1 MKTRN
6 KIKSF
11 AIGLFLGISGL
22 ALASTFNLF
31 SPATG
36 VLKGSASTYVTT
48 AAASSDIRAMWSGTC
63 NASSFLRGD
72 GACAAAGTGSVTSVG
87 LTMPTGFSVGG
98 SPVTISGTLAVT
110 TTLNGPL
117 RGNGSGLVTGSL
129 ALGSEVS
136 GTLPVGNGGIGVG
149 TLTGIAKGN
158 GTSAFTAAA
167 SSDVISLWSG
177 TCNSSSYLRGDG
189 SCNTPGGGGTVTS
202 VGSGTGITAS
212 PNPIV
217 GAGTLAVDQTS
228 AFAPSWLGVHTYARV
243 SSGSDDPSL
252 IIASAR
258 AVMGI
263 TDTDIPNDRVAIQN
277 SSGDFRIDANNAA
290 GTVLNNAFTMTQTA
304 GVVDTLTFGNGT
316 NNPTFG
322 FLGTGAATFGGDIIS
337 NGVTPQLTAN
347 GTDSYLKL
355 NRTTQAGGEVG
366 VSFNAAGTASWFLFQ
381 SANDTAI
388 KFYSA
393 TSGTVL
399 SITQAGAAS
408 ITGSLAVNG
417 SAVCQ
422 ADGTNCPAASGT
434 IMRVKTAS
442 TARNTT
448 TTKTCDPDLTIT
460 SGMAA
465 NKWFSVE
472 AFLPFQFGGSST
484 NGYQQTFTLGGTGPP
499 VMRNGMW
506 AETNNTATPNVATVG
521 NTPDSVGGTFTF
533 VQPGSS
539 ISIYG
544 MTFHGT
550 MQGGTAT
557 NGTICVSWAQAASS
571 GTDTTLREGAWLKVT
586 QLN

>member
-98 SPVTISGTLAVT
+98 SPVTTSGTLAVT

-316 NNPTFG
+316 NSPTFG

-337 NGVTPQLTAN
+337 NGVTPQFTAN

-355 NRTTQAGGEVG
+355 NRTTLAGGEVG

-381 SANDTAI
+381 SANDTSI

-408 ITGSLAVNG
+408 LTGSLSVNG
-417 SAVCQ
+417 SLVCQ
-422 ADGTNCPAASGT
+422 ANGTNCPASSGVTLKVKASGT
-434 IMRVKTAS
+434 SRVN
-442 TARNTT
+442 NTLSN
-448 TTKTCDPDLTIT
+448 DPDLQFTAT
-460 SGMAA
+460 A
-465 NKWFSVE
+465 NKMYAFE
-472 AFLPFQFGGSST
+472 AFLVLSTSS
-484 NGYQQTFTLGGTGPP
+484 
-499 VMRNGMW
+499 
-506 AETNNTATPNVATVG
+506 ATPDIKLQISLPSGSARVNSDITESATITGAAFDAAGSGMLSVSAGTNSFVKMTGVFNVGVT
-521 NTPDSVGGTFTF
+521 
-533 VQPGSS
+533 
-539 ISIYG
+539 
-544 MTFHGT
+544 
-550 MQGGTAT
+550 GGTAALQWAQNT
-557 NGTICVSWAQAASS
+557 TDAGNSMTVGTASWARF
-571 GTDTTLREGAWLKVT
+571 TL
-586 QLN
+586 LN